1 MSFAEKH
8 GLWTE
13 TDRAAATETLKRVVA
28 EGIEL
33 VRLSFPD
40 QHGILRGKTV
50 VVADL
55 RRALENGVTVTTSL
69 FAKDSSHKTV
79 FDIWHAGGGLNLREM
94 EGAADALILP
104 DPKTFRVLPWVE
116 RTGWLLCEPYFHAG
130 NPVPFSTRRI
140 LREALTRLAV
150 AGYDYVAGLEV
161 EFHLFR
167 LKDPRLAPIDAGQ
180 PGTPPEVELLT
191 QGYQYLTEQRF
202 DALQPALDILR
213 RNLTELGL
221 PLRSL
226 EVEYG
231 PSQAE
236 ITFFPRTGLEAAD
249 DMVLLRSA
257 VKQIARR
264 HGYHATFM
272 CRPRLPNVMSS
283 GWHLH
288 QSLRDKKTG
297 ANAFIPRSEK
307 EPLSPLGMAF
317 MAGLLAHG
325 RGGAIFAAPTI
336 NGYKRYRPNSL
347 APDRLIWG
355 KDSRGAMIRV
365 LGALGDE
372 GSRVENRAGEP
383 AANPYLYIA
392 AQIFAGLDG
401 MTRQLDPGPS
411 ADAPYEA
418 KAPLLPRTL
427 GEAIAALR
435 ADEAMVRDFGLAFVD
450 YYARLKQAEI
460 ARHEAE
466 VSEWEQREYF
476 EIF

>member
-1 MSFAEKH
+1 MSFVEKH

-13 TDRAAATETLKRVVA
+13 ADRAAATETLKRAVA

-94 EGAADALILP
+94 EGAADALIIP

-130 NPVPFSTRRI
+130 NPVPFGTRRI

-167 LKDPRLAPIDAGQ
+167 LKDPKLQPIDAGQ

-213 RNLTELGL
+213 RDLTELGL

-236 ITFFPRTGLEAAD
+236 ITFFPRTGIEAAD
-249 DMVLLRSA
+249 DMVLLRGA

-264 HGYHATFM
+264 HGFHATFM

-297 ANAFIPRSEK
+297 TNAFMPRSEK

-365 LGALGDE
+365 LGAPGDE

-383 AANPYLYIA
+383 AANPYLYIG

-418 KAPLLPRTL
+418 KVPFLPRTL
-427 GEAIAALR
+427 GEAIATLR
-435 ADEAMVRDFGLAFVD
+435 ADEVMVRDFGPAFVD
-450 YYARLKQAEI
+450 YYVRLKQAEI